1 MQLQR
6 LNLNMPLVT
15 CQPYL
20 NPQLT
25 YLKFDCSQSIPPQ
38 IFSNSLK
45 HLELGSLTPE
55 FRWSIFYN
63 NTTSKITFKS
73 LLFLSIQFGQ
83 GSHITNRNAPYRLC
97 FPSLQELELHNC
109 HPNNDILSADFGTAK
124 LKSITLSGGMDNIIL
139 YYNLQ
144 IKTQFIQVIS
154 EDASIANDQASPIFG
169 TNDNNI
175 KEICIR
181 GPLCKFIS
189 QDTSWAHLK
198 SLQLYTTVDFDVL
211 INAMIR
217 VPWLERL
224 IVDNIGFMDISKENI
239 DNITNIDSCDF
250 CLKYLHVITGSWVS
264 EKLELYAINSLISRL
279 Y

>member
-1 MQLQR
+1 MPNILDLAIYDILDENISFFLQVLVDCYAMQLQR
-6 LNLNMPLVT
+6 LNLDMLLVT

-73 LLFLSIQFGQ
+73 LLFLSIHFGQ

-124 LKSITLSGGMDNIIL
+124 LKSITLSGDTECIL
-139 YYNLQ
+139 PYYNLG
-144 IKTQFIQVIS
+144 IKSQFLQV
-154 EDASIANDQASPIFG
+154 A
-169 TNDNNI
+169 
-175 KEICIR
+175 
-181 GPLCKFIS
+181 PLS
-189 QDTSWAHLK
+189 
-198 SLQLYTTVDFDVL
+198 
-211 INAMIR
+211 
-217 VPWLERL
+217 
-224 IVDNIGFMDISKENI
+224 
-239 DNITNIDSCDF
+239 
-250 CLKYLHVITGSWVS
+250 VIMTDD
-264 EKLELYAINSLISRL
+264 
-279 Y
+279 